1 MADILIEL
9 EEAFSSDP
17 SIDEI
22 GTVVQE
28 KSSSEDPAVIVVEHK
43 LGILHWALKPLYLY
57 CIQEFFR
64 LQKDIKTGNTNLI
77 SSASSMKALT
87 RGVLVVKGDMPLAL
101 AIRKELI
108 ITGLIDVTEEKKFT
122 GLIFPR
128 HPKAASLWQHRR
140 WCLQTDSGTETATL
154 SEDDCVLQIELN
166 LCSYLSDIYPK
177 NYYAW
182 THRLWLLQF
191 MDEEKVFSFVLLL
204 M

>member
-22 GTVVQE
+22 GTVVRE
-28 KSSSEDPAVIVVEHK
+28 KSSNNDPAVIVIEHK
-43 LGILHWALKPLYLY
+43 LGILHWAMKPLYTH
-57 CIQEFFR
+57 CMQEFFR
-64 LQKDIKTGNTNLI
+64 LYKEIKTGSTDL
-77 SSASSMKALT
+77 SSSVSSMVALT
-87 RGVLVVKGDMPLAL
+87 RGVLIVKGDMPLAL

-108 ITGLIDVTEEKKFT
+108 TAGLSGVSEEMKFI

-128 HPKAASLWQHRR
+128 HPKASSLWQHRR
-140 WCLQTDSGTETATL
+140 WCLQTDSVVKTL
-154 SEDDCVLQIELN
+154 PDDECALQIELN

-191 MDEEKVFSFVLLL
+191 MDEEKVSFFSFFD
-204 M
+204 